1 MNYIFSIFLFLMVGC
16 SSQAGNIPSD
26 TIDFEEVSHFSYNL
40 TSGNYLIL
48 DTQDKIDAVYKIIHS
63 KTQGNRLAP
72 IPTLD
77 AGETYLIFRPVLKNG
92 NDVEIKEIALKNNI
106 LYINVE
112 DFNNPQI
119 EKSSRVTPNVLVK
132 VLKKITPKKII
143 INYQNNSK

>member
-1 MNYIFSIFLFLMVGC
+1 MNYVISIFLFLMVGC
-16 SSQAGNIPSD
+16 NSQSANSSSG
-26 TIDFEEVSHFSYNL
+26 TIDFEEVSHFNYNL
-40 TSGNYLIL
+40 TSDNYLIL
-48 DTQDKIDAVYKIIHS
+48 DTQDKLDAVYKIIHS

-72 IPTLD
+72 IPTINES
-77 AGETYLIFRPVLKNG
+77 ETYLVFKPVLKNT

-106 LYINVE
+106 LYINVD
-112 DFNNPQI
+112 DFINPQI